1 MSKTVVFDFDKTLT
15 YKDSLSELFLHE
27 MRGCK
32 YPLRAYYVV
41 LKVLSKSKIITVR
54 KEKEK
59 MIQLLFGSDNA
70 LFERKCREQAHTLL
84 LSPLFDTLKELANT
98 GERVIV
104 LSASSIYLLEEVFK
118 NLPAVEIIGTDF
130 MCRGGKIQRIDKHPF
145 SIEKYELL
153 SKYGVGEIDEMFYDS
168 PGDECL
174 IPLCKKWHKVKD
186 GVIIKTGER
195 TL

>member
-32 YPLRAYYVV
+32 YPLRAYYVA
-41 LKVLSKSKIITVR
+41 LKVLSKFKIITVR

-59 MIQLLFGSDNA
+59 MVQLLFSSDNA
-70 LFERKCREQAHTLL
+70 IFERKCREQAKSLL
-84 LSPLFDTLKELANT
+84 LSPLFDTLKEFAND
-98 GERVIV
+98 GARVIV
-104 LSASSIYLLEEVFK
+104 LSASSVYLLEEVFK
-118 NLPAVEIIGTDF
+118 NLPAVEIVGTNF
-130 MCRGGKIQRIDKHPF
+130 ICRDGKIQRIDKHPF

-168 PGDECL
+168 QSDECL

-186 GVIIKTGER
+186 GVIIKTEER

>member
-98 GERVIV
+98 GERVIIFDFD
-104 LSASSIYLLEEVFK
+104 STFK
-118 NLPAVEIIGTDF
+118 T
-130 MCRGGKIQRIDKHPF
+130 
-145 SIEKYELL
+145 
-153 SKYGVGEIDEMFYDS
+153 
-168 PGDECL
+168 
-174 IPLCKKWHKVKD
+174 
-186 GVIIKTGER
+186 T
-195 TL
+195 

>member
-15 YKDSLSELFLHE
+15 YKDSLSELFMHE
-27 MRGCK
+27 MTGWK
-32 YPLRAYYVV
+32 YLLRVYYFI
-41 LKVLSKSKIITVR
+41 LKMLSKLKIITVR
-54 KEKEK
+54 REKEK
-59 MIQLLFGSDNA
+59 MIQLLFDSDCA
-70 LFERKCREQAHTLL
+70 LFEKKCRVQAKTIRLTPVFDLL
-84 LSPLFDTLKELANT
+84 KKYVDARD
-98 GERVIV
+98 RVIV
-104 LSASSIYLLEEVFK
+104 LSASSVYLLEEVFK

-130 MCRGGKIQRIDKHPF
+130 MCRGGKILRIDKHPF

-153 SKYGVGEIDEMFYDS
+153 LKYGVGEIDEMFYDS